1 MLNPMRVLTILL
13 VACCTT
19 VAMAAPDAGSAMV
32 DEPSAVGLMVTG
44 VIALYLLRRRQNIG

>member
-1 MLNPMRVLTILL
+1 MLNPTRVLTILL

-19 VAMAAPDAGSAMV
+19 VAMAAPDVGSAVV
-32 DEPSAVGLMVTG
+32 DEPSAVGLLVTG

>member
-19 VAMAAPDAGSAMV
+19 MAMAAPGVGSAVV
-32 DEPSAVGLMVTG
+32 DEPSAVGLLVTG
-44 VIALYLLRRRQNIG
+44 VLALYLLRRRQNVG